1 MMKKSLVAVA
11 FISALSAP
19 LLVQSSSNQDT
30 PWVFRGTLAYVQPN
44 DDSGDVLGNDGVSV
58 DAGLGLG
65 LSFTYMMDQHWG
77 IEILAAS
84 PFSHE
89 ITGTGAL
96 DGLDIGETKQLPP
109 TVSVTYHWGQT
120 TSYHV
125 GAGLNYT
132 KFFEEQSD
140 SALTTALGAQTTDL
154 ELDASTGLSIQ
165 FGFDTPIN
173 KDWSLTGTVYY
184 KDIDTEADVIVNG
197 AVAATVDV
205 QIDPIVWTL
214 GVSTKF

>member
-1 MMKKSLVAVA
+1 MKKSVVAVA
-11 FISALSAP
+11 LLSALSAP
-19 LLVQSSSNQDT
+19 IFAETNSDKDT

-44 DDSGDVLGNDGVSV
+44 DDSGAVLGNDGVSV

-65 LSFTYMMDQHWG
+65 LSFTYMFDQNWG
-77 IEILAAS
+77 LEILAAS
-84 PFSHE
+84 PFTHE
-89 ITGTGAL
+89 LKGTGAL
-96 DGLDIGETKQLPP
+96 SGLDIGETKQLPP
-109 TVSVTYHWGQT
+109 TVSVTYHWGQS

-132 KFFEEQSD
+132 KFFEEESTD
-140 SALTTALGAQTTDL
+140 ALTTALGAQSTDL

-173 KDWSLTGTVYY
+173 NDWNLTGTVYY

-214 GVSTKF
+214 GVSTRF